1 MKRRLRNLLIWA
13 ALLLAVWLSLSAVF
27 GFRWFAPRSIRALDM
42 NAFRKQTARL
52 LELGYEKME
61 IDPASPEQ
69 RRGLV
74 GGPDL
79 RLPDGKEI
87 EVLSVLL
94 PDDPFAGRWS
104 ASLITSIN
112 WQGGPDGKR
121 FSHTLTLKS
130 RGSKAGYVSLFRE
143 SDSFFAGRR
152 AVVQDMLDLYSA
164 VMTGAD

>member
-13 ALLLAVWLSLSAVF
+13 ALLLAAWLSLAAVF
-27 GFRWFAPRSIRALDM
+27 GFRWFVPRSVRALDM
-42 NAFRKQTARL
+42 NAFRGQTTRL
-52 LELGYEKME
+52 LELGYTEV
-61 IDPASPEQ
+61 DPASPDQQ
-69 RRGLV
+69 RALV
-74 GGPDL
+74 GGPSIE
-79 RLPDGKEI
+79 LPDGKEI

-104 ASLITSIN
+104 ASLATSIN

-121 FSHTLTLKS
+121 FFHTLTLKS
-130 RGSKAGYVSLFRE
+130 RGSKAGYVSLFHE

-152 AVVQDMLDLYSA
+152 AVVRGMLDLYSA